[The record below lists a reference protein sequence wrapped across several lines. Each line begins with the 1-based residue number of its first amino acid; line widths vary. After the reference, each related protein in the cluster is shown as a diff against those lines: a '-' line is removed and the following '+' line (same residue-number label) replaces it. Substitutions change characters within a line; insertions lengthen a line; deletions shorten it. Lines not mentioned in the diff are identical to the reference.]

1 MIARLTLGCAALL
14 LASRAEAQGWSAE
27 AAAGRALHDPVAARV
42 ATTSA
47 SLGLGYQGTG
57 RWLYLS
63 AGVPVQGSGP
73 TWSAGG
79 LGGWLPF
86 SAVQGVDLGLNASV
100 NGYAYG
106 ASGPNAGGTGGTAE
120 LLPTLGWRRGGLSAS
135 LSSGVSAAT
144 DVTGDSSTTRGFH
157 DSAARLTFALSEGIE
172 VGGDARLLRGEGG
185 DWPYAGGTAELQRGW
200 GAAWAHVGSWM
211 GGDHPRPAASYGAG
225 VRVRVMAGASVQ
237 ASVRQEPFDPLFW
250 STPRRTWNL
259 QVSRTLGRQRQ
270 TPPPLLPEVVL
281 GEAVFRLPRKDHAE
295 PPAVVGDFSGWEPV
309 QMVADG
315 EWWVARVRIAS
326 GVHHFAYRLADGQ
339 MMVPPGVPSVDDG
352 FGGRSAVVVVP

>member
-1 MIARLTLGCAALL
+1 MIVRLTLACAALL
-14 LASRAEAQGWSAE
+14 LASRAAAQGWSAE
-27 AAAGRALHDPVAARV
+27 AALGRALHDPVAARV

-47 SLGLGYQGTG
+47 SLGVGFQGTG
-57 RWLYLS
+57 GWLHLS

-73 TWSAGG
+73 TWGAAG

-86 SAVQGVDLGLNASV
+86 SNVQGVDLGLNAAV

-135 LSSGVSAAT
+135 LSSGLSAAT

-157 DSAARLTFALSEGIE
+157 DSAARLAFAVSEGIE

-185 DWPYAGGTAELQRGW
+185 DWPYAGGTAELRRDW
-200 GAAWAHVGSWM
+200 GGAWAHAGSWM

-225 VRVRVMAGASVQ
+225 VRVRVMGGASVQ
-237 ASVRQEPFDPLFW
+237 ASVRQEPFDPLYW

-259 QVSRTLGRQRQ
+259 QVSHALGRQRR
-270 TPPPLLPEVVL
+270 PALLPAVAL
-281 GEAVFRLPRKDHAE
+281 GEAVFRLPRRDHAE
-295 PPAVVGDFSGWEPV
+295 PPAVVGDFNGWVPV
-309 QMVADG
+309 QMAPDG
-315 EWWVARVRIAS
+315 EWWVARIPIAP
-326 GVHHFAYRLADGQ
+326 GAHHFAYRLADGQ
-339 MMVPPGVPSVDDG
+339 MMVPRGVPSVDDG

>member
-1 MIARLTLGCAALL
+1 MILRLTLGCAALL
-14 LASRAEAQGWSAE
+14 LASRAAAQGWSAD
-27 AAAGRALHDPVAARV
+27 AAIGRALHDPIAARV

-73 TWSAGG
+73 TWGAGG

-86 SAVQGVDLGLNASV
+86 STIQGVDLGLNASA

-106 ASGPNAGGTGGTAE
+106 PSGPNAGGTGGTAE

-135 LSSGVSAAT
+135 LSSGLSAAA

-157 DSAARLTFALSEGIE
+157 DSAARLAFALADGVE

-185 DWPYAGGTAELQRGW
+185 DWPYAGGSAELRRDW
-200 GAAWAHVGSWM
+200 GGAWAHAGSWM
-211 GGDHPRPAASYGAG
+211 GGGHPRPAASYGAG
-225 VRVRVMAGASVQ
+225 VRVRVTGGASVQ
-237 ASVRQEPFDPLFW
+237 ASVRQEPFDPLYW

-259 QVSRTLGRQRQ
+259 QVSHALGRPR
-270 TPPPLLPEVVL
+270 PPRPAMLPDLAL
-281 GEAVFRLPRKDHAE
+281 GEAVFRLPRKDHPE
-295 PPAVVGDFSGWEPV
+295 PPAVVGDFNGWEPV

-315 EWWVARVRIAS
+315 DWWVARIRIAP
-326 GVHHFAYRLADGQ
+326 GAHHFAYRLADGQ
-339 MMVPPGVPSVDDG
+339 MMVPPGAPSVEDG

>member
-1 MIARLTLGCAALL
+1 MIVRLTLGCALL
-14 LASRAEAQGWSAE
+14 LASRAVAQGWTAE

-86 SAVQGVDLGLNASV
+86 STIQGVDLGLNASV

-120 LLPTLGWRRGGLSAS
+120 LLPTLGWRRGVLSAS
-135 LSSGVSAAT
+135 LSSGISAAT

-157 DSAARLTFALSEGIE
+157 DSAGRLAFALSDGIE

-185 DWPYAGGTAELQRGW
+185 DWPYAGGTAELRRAW
-200 GAAWAHVGSWM
+200 GGAWAHAGSWL
-211 GGDHPRPAASYGAG
+211 GGHHPRPAASYGAG
-225 VRVRVMAGASVQ
+225 VRVRVMAGASLQ
-237 ASVRQEPFDPLFW
+237 ASVRQEPFDPLLW

-259 QVSRTLGRQRQ
+259 QVSRALGRQRQ
-270 TPPPLLPEVVL
+270 PRPALLPEVVF

-295 PPAVVGDFSGWEPV
+295 PPAVVGDFSGWQPV
-309 QMVADG
+309 PMVVDG
-315 EWWVARVRIAS
+315 EWWVARVRIAP
-326 GVHHFAYRLADGQ
+326 GVHHFSYRLADGQ
-339 MMVPPGVPSVDDG
+339 MMLPPGVPSVDDG

>member
-1 MIARLTLGCAALL
+1 MIVRLTLGCAALL
-14 LASRAEAQGWSAE
+14 LASPAAAQGWTAE
-27 AAAGRALHDPVAARV
+27 ATAGRALHDPVAARV

-47 SLGLGYQGTG
+47 SLGLGFQGTG

-86 SAVQGVDLGLNASV
+86 STVQGVDLGLNASV

-120 LLPTLGWRRGGLSAS
+120 LLPTLGWRRGALSAS
-135 LSSGVSAAT
+135 LSSGLSTAT

-157 DSAARLTFALSEGIE
+157 DSAARVAFALSHGVE

-185 DWPYAGGTAELQRGW
+185 DWPYAGGTAELRRAW
-200 GAAWAHVGSWM
+200 GGAWAHAGSWL

-237 ASVRQEPFDPLFW
+237 ASVRQEPFDPLLW

-259 QVSRTLGRQRQ
+259 QVSRALGRQRQ
-270 TPPPLLPEVVL
+270 SPPPLLPEVVR

-295 PPAVVGDFSGWEPV
+295 PPAVVGDFSGWQPV
-309 QMVADG
+309 RMVADG
-315 EWWVARVRIAS
+315 DWWVARVRIAP
-326 GVHHFAYRLADGQ
+326 GAHHFAYRLSDGQ